1 MYWDT
6 NDQKNEMVV
15 FTEEDIFMLLLNFGE
30 ETSIITMREILG
42 VNQSSP
48 KNNTLKN
55 ILRQYT
61 HLNKLCM
68 FTCLQKIKIVDT
80 NFGDILVTQK
90 YPLNSTPPS
99 PP

>member
-1 MYWDT
+1 
-6 NDQKNEMVV
+6 MVV

-68 FTCLQKIKIVDT
+68 FTCLLKIKIVDT
-80 NFGDILVTQK
+80 NFGDILLTQK

>member
-1 MYWDT
+1 
-6 NDQKNEMVV
+6 MVV

-30 ETSIITMREILG
+30 ETSIITMREIFG

-68 FTCLQKIKIVDT
+68 FTCLLKIKIVDT

-90 YPLNSTPPS
+90 YPLNSTPP
-99 PP
+99 PPPPSQ

>member
-48 KNNTLKN
+48 KNNMLKN

-68 FTCLQKIKIVDT
+68 FTCLLKIKIVDT
-80 NFGDILVTQK
+80 NFKESIK
-90 YPLNSTPPS
+90 ININSII
-99 PP
+99 